1 MEYGTARL
9 TSFTASEIQKAPHA
23 QITLLPQPL
32 VVEPSAIVTAAQLMP
47 ILTEQPAMAPPPDA
61 PQLCVL
67 II

>member
-9 TSFTASEIQKAPHA
+9 CSFTVSEMHKAPHA
-23 QITLLPQPL
+23 QVMYLPQPL
-32 VVEPSAIVTAAQLMP
+32 VVEPSTIATAARLVP
-47 ILTEQPAMAPPPDA
+47 ILTEQPSMAPPPDA

>member
-9 TSFTASEIQKAPHA
+9 CSFTVSEMQKAPHA
-23 QITLLPQPL
+23 QVIYLPQPL
-32 VVEPSAIVTAAQLMP
+32 VVEPSTIATTARLVP
-47 ILTEQPAMAPPPDA
+47 ILTEQPSMAPPPDA